1 MKGGLLE
8 PSSSVNW
15 DSVTFKSQ
23 ENAWYKDCLRGLLQ
37 SEWDRGLRTN
47 PGRATDG

>member
-8 PSSSVNW
+8 PSSSVN
-15 DSVTFKSQ
+15 FKSQ
-23 ENAWYKDCLRGLLQ
+23 ENTWYKDCLRGLLQ